1 MENRHIDVSAAPIN
15 QWWLVGVF
23 VAVGAVVGVVYS
35 LLTGGTFK
43 IGVAVGASIA
53 GGIALFE
60 VGYVHHA
67 RGRWL
72 RRAPLA
78 LFLVISMAVWFTV
91 MTFSLEVLPY
101 WLGDVSDDHSLVDG
115 RFSLDRIFQ
124 ADLLFSVMV
133 GVIITAVMRLRS
145 LIGGRVLFEFLTGR
159 YRRPV
164 DERRIFLFLDLCDS
178 TPIAESLG
186 STGYHAFLRD
196 FIETLEKPIARY
208 GGEIYQYVGDEVLA
222 TWPVRDREANSR
234 AIRCHFAMAA
244 AIDARR
250 GYFLETHGHI
260 PRFRTGLHCGDV
272 VAGEIGERRRQIVF
286 VGDAI
291 NTASRVEDAA
301 RERGC
306 GLLVSHDL
314 LDLSDVPSGLAA
326 QSIGRIEL
334 KGKAQPMELYDV
346 GRTDSDNGVEPP
358 ER

>member
-115 RFSLDRIFQ
+115 RLSLDRIFQ

-244 AIDARR
+244 AVSRTPR
-250 GYFLETHGHI
+250 GSVGAGCWCHTI
-260 PRFRTGLHCGDV
+260 CSTSRTSPRGWPRSPS
-272 VAGEIGERRRQIVF
+272 
-286 VGDAI
+286 VGSS
-291 NTASRVEDAA
+291 SRAK
-301 RERGC
+301 RNRWSC
-306 GLLVSHDL
+306 MM
-314 LDLSDVPSGLAA
+314 SGAPI
-326 QSIGRIEL
+326 QTTVWNHQR
-334 KGKAQPMELYDV
+334 D
-346 GRTDSDNGVEPP
+346 EP
-358 ER
+358 RDD